1 MGEVRNG
8 FLYSTSK
15 GARAM
20 TTKTIDFKVKQLG
33 ENDRILR
40 FIGSS
45 ETPDRDGDI
54 ILASGWEL
62 DNYKKNPVFLWAH
75 DASIPPIGKAVN
87 VSVQNRKLYFD
98 IEFPEK
104 GMYPLADTVF
114 GLYKGGFL
122 NATSVGFMGKEAL
135 KRDDEAVKDLPE
147 WQRGVKYLK
156 QELLELSAVPVPS
169 NPTALQQAKSKGYIS
184 SNVAK
189 FFDIEIDD
197 SVIEIIEDENF
208 VLEVIEDDSIE
219 VDVEPGEINS
229 MVSNA
234 LKTAITGGRK

>member
-1 MGEVRNG
+1 
-8 FLYSTSK
+8 
-15 GARAM
+15 M
-20 TTKTIDFKVKQLG
+20 TTKTIDFKVKQLD
-33 ENDRILR
+33 ENDSILR

-54 ILASGWEL
+54 ISASGWEL

-135 KRDDEAVKDLPE
+135 KRDDEEVKDLPE

-208 VLEVIEDDSIE
+208 VLEVTDGDSIE
-219 VDVEPGEINS
+219 VDVELGEINS

-234 LKTAITGGRK
+234 LKTVITGGRK